1 MFFQVP
7 ANLLNVDVPAERW
20 DIVAQADTIVEA
32 IVEANA
38 KINVCMM
45 HTPRPEQLTDLEEIG
60 GPVVLIGGQMMLMYC
75 LIPRLERRGYTVVE
89 AVTKRVAVE
98 TTMPD
103 GSVES
108 HRVFRYERL
117 RAY

>member
-1 MFFQVP
+1 MFQVP
-7 ANLLNVDVPAERW
+7 SNLLNVETTAERW
-20 DIVAQADTIVEA
+20 DIVAQAETIVSA

-38 KINVCMM
+38 KVNVCMM
-45 HTPRPEQLTDLEEIG
+45 HTALPEQLADLEEIG

-98 TTMPD
+98 TTLPD
-103 GSVES
+103 GTVES
-108 HRVFRYERL
+108 HRVFKYERM